1 METVIRAL
9 KVLKSLANKP
19 LSVQEVADVM
29 EVHKSTA
36 SRLLSSLKKE
46 KFVHLNSNGKYQ
58 LGYAIF
64 ELSHAWS
71 SNQDV
76 ISISAPYLKM
86 LNKETN
92 ETIHL
97 AILDEWQIVY
107 INKIDSSKAIK
118 MNSTIGK
125 RAPAYCTGI
134 GKAILAF
141 NSKDQKK
148 TTIKKTEF
156 IRYTDNTITDENK
169 LNSNLDK
176 VVEDGIAWDLGEHEE
191 EIICIAAPIF
201 DRSNEV
207 IAGISI
213 SATKVYTSEEVMR
226 SYKGLLLS
234 TCKDISKLLGYTGHW
249 PPKIIDK

>member
-1 METVIRAL
+1 
-9 KVLKSLANKP
+9 
-19 LSVQEVADVM
+19 M

-134 GKAILAF
+134 CKAILAF

-176 VVEDGIAWDLGEHEE
+176 VVEDGIA
-191 EIICIAAPIF
+191 
-201 DRSNEV
+201 
-207 IAGISI
+207 
-213 SATKVYTSEEVMR
+213 
-226 SYKGLLLS
+226 
-234 TCKDISKLLGYTGHW
+234 
-249 PPKIIDK
+249 